1 MKNKNIYR
9 DMCNRY
15 GAHLPARFKKLF
27 EECNELQDAFIN
39 FSKSPTPEHATELLD
54 ELGDVTI
61 IITHICYIIGLPVD
75 ELVKTT
81 HEKITQR
88 DTNPEFKHEKRK
100 TFRGIKKQIKNK

>member
-1 MKNKNIYR
+1 MANVKFNNIYR

-27 EECNELQDAFIN
+27 EECNELQDAFIDYCR
-39 FSKSPTPEHATELLD
+39 KQTPETAAHLLD

-61 IITHICYIIGLPVD
+61 LITQICYIIGLPVD
-75 ELVKTT
+75 ALIEAT
-81 HEKITQR
+81 HEKITTR

-100 TFRGIKKQIKNK
+100 TYRGIKK

>member
-27 EECNELQDAFIN
+27 EECNEMQTAFIN
-39 FSKSPTPEHATELLD
+39 YCEKQTPETAAALLD

-75 ELVKTT
+75 ELIKAT

-88 DTNPEFKHEKRK
+88 DTNPDYKQEKRK
-100 TFRGIKKQIKNK
+100 TFRDIKKTNQK